1 MVEEFNRILIPTDG
15 SEYTLAAVKK
25 GLSLAKLVNAE
36 VTAIFVVDESA
47 FSGIPA
53 DSMITD
59 VYSILD
65 NEGQTAIDTV
75 VKMGER
81 MGVVVSGR
89 VVHGAPAR
97 TIVDE
102 AKDHDIIVMGTLGRS
117 GLEHLLLGSVA
128 EQVVRH
134 APCPVMLI
142 RMPKTE

>member
-15 SEYTLAAVKK
+15 SEYTLEAVKK
-25 GLSLAKLVNAE
+25 GLNLAKLVNAE
-36 VTAIFVVDESA
+36 ATAIYVVDESA

-59 VYSILD
+59 VYSVLE
-65 NEGQTAIDTV
+65 NEGQSAIDTV
-75 VKMGER
+75 VEMGER
-81 MGVVVSGR
+81 MGIEVSSR
-89 VVHGAPAR
+89 LVHGTPAR
-97 TIVDE
+97 EIVAE

-142 RMPKTE
+142 RTPRSD

>member
-15 SEYTLAAVKK
+15 SDYTLAAVKK

-36 VTAIFVVDESA
+36 ATAIYVVDESA

-59 VYSILD
+59 VYSVLET
-65 NEGQTAIDTV
+65 EGQAAIDAV
-75 VKMGER
+75 VEMGER
-81 MGVVVSGR
+81 MGIEVSSR
-89 VVHGAPAR
+89 LVHGTPAR
-97 TIVDE
+97 EIVAE
-102 AKDHDIIVMGTLGRS
+102 AKGHDIIVMGTLGRS

-142 RMPKTE
+142 RTPQQD

>member
-15 SEYTLAAVKK
+15 SDYTLEAVKK

-59 VYSILD
+59 VYSILE
-65 NEGQTAIDTV
+65 NEGQAAIDTV
-75 VKMGER
+75 VEMGER
-81 MGVVVSGR
+81 MGVVVSSR
-89 VVHGAPAR
+89 IVHGTPAR
-97 TIVDE
+97 EIVAE
-102 AKDHDIIVMGTLGRS
+102 AKGHDIIVMGTLGR
-117 GLEHLLLGSVA
+117 GGIEHLLLGSVA

-134 APCPVMLI
+134 ASCPVMLI